1 MIMAQIKTPAEKKQ
15 EEFLNNFLE
24 SIQPTS
30 EEYIERRIHHIT
42 FAKMVCW
49 ISFQK
54 ERTFH
59 LKQLR
64 SFLRL
69 EESRVYNML
78 MGLVDCRFLTK
89 TPGRSEFHI
98 ITDENSKPKIAKY
111 VKEASKTLGKTLKR
125 EVSFKIEDEDIYL

>member
-1 MIMAQIKTPAEKKQ
+1 MALFKTAAEKKQ

-49 ISFQK
+49 ICFQK

-59 LKQLR
+59 LKSLR

-78 MGLVDCRFLTK
+78 VGLVNCGFLTK
-89 TPGRSEFHI
+89 TPGKSEFHI
-98 ITDENSKPKIAKY
+98 ITDEYSKPKLARYI
-111 VKEASKTLGKTLKR
+111 KEASKTLGKTLKR
-125 EVSFKIEDEDIYL
+125 EISFKIEDEEEAFL